1 MQTASSVDMLHGPLT
16 GKLIRFALP
25 IAASSMLQQLF
36 NAADTAVAVAGC
48 AAVTVPLTLF
58 RAQAAGFF
66 SADPAVVQA
75 ACLRITLIL
84 AFEPLCGLYE
94 VPAGY
99 LRGPG
104 HSTLPAVLM
113 ILGIC
118 SVRVAWVELVFRR
131 VQTLPCLYGVFP
143 LSWVF
148 TTLLLWGGLLW
159 CKKAAQ

>member
-1 MQTASSVDMLHGPLT
+1 MQTASSMDMLHGPLT

-36 NAADTAVAVAGC
+36 NAAVVVAGC

-75 ACLRITLIL
+75 ACLRITLSL
-84 AFEPLCGLYE
+84 AFEPLRGLYE

-99 LRGPG
+99 LRGLG

-131 VQTLPCLYGVFP
+131 VQTLPCLYSVFP

>member
-1 MQTASSVDMLHGPLT
+1 
-16 GKLIRFALP
+16 
-25 IAASSMLQQLF
+25 
-36 NAADTAVAVAGC
+36 
-48 AAVTVPLTLF
+48 
-58 RAQAAGFF
+58 
-66 SADPAVVQA
+66 
-75 ACLRITLIL
+75 
-84 AFEPLCGLYE
+84 
-94 VPAGY
+94 
-99 LRGPG
+99 
-104 HSTLPAVLM
+104 M

>member
-36 NAADTAVAVAGC
+36 NAADTVAGC

-99 LRGPG
+99 LRGLG

-131 VQTLPCLYGVFP
+131 VQTLPCLYSVFP

>member
-1 MQTASSVDMLHGPLT
+1 MQTASSMDMLHGPLT

-36 NAADTAVAVAGC
+36 NAADTVAGR

-75 ACLRITLIL
+75 TCLRITLIL

-99 LRGPG
+99 LRGLG

-131 VQTLPCLYGVFP
+131 VQTLPCLYSVFP

>member
-1 MQTASSVDMLHGPLT
+1 M
-16 GKLIRFALP
+16 R
-25 IAASSMLQQLF
+25 
-36 NAADTAVAVAGC
+36 
-48 AAVTVPLTLF
+48 
-58 RAQAAGFF
+58 
-66 SADPAVVQA
+66 
-75 ACLRITLIL
+75 
-84 AFEPLCGLYE
+84 GL
-94 VPAGY
+94 
-99 LRGPG
+99 G

-131 VQTLPCLYGVFP
+131 VQTLPCLYSVFP